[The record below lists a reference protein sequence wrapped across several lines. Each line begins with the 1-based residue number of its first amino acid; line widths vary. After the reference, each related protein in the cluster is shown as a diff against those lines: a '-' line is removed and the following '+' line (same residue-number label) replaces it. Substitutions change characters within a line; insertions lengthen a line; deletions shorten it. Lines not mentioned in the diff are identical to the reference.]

1 MADPR
6 PQDNA
11 LDAPPEYLQSGE
23 DVHVYPIFGPPHIMW
38 DRCWCHP
45 ERDGLVVIH
54 NTVH

>member
-1 MADPR
+1 MADTR
-6 PQDNA
+6 LQDNA
-11 LDAPPEYLQSGE
+11 LDAPPDYFQSGD
-23 DVHVYPIFGPPHIMW
+23 DVHVYPIFGPPHVMW